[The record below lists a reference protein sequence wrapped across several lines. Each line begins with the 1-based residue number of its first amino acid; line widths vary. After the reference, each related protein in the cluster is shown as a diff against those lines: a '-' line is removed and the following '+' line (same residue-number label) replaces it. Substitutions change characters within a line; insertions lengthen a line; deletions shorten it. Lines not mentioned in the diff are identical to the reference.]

1 MFLTEIVTVSLSFG
15 VIHITHFIYLAASSW
30 IAIWLWCFG
39 NWYSFYRDSHGNCF
53 HYKCPHHHFT
63 VSLTQTLARD
73 TPPGVLTVHAL
84 SLSHPNIIPPLN
96 KNMVFCG
103 ALLTVN
109 HKDPIINLIQSDAID
124 NNLPEPAFLLVWLPI
139 IHLYYHNILR
149 VMLENFACHMN
160 QMPSSWRPQGA
171 VMNC

>member
-1 MFLTEIVTVSLSFG
+1 MPFDFDVLETDTPSIVIAMGIVS
-15 VIHITHFIYLAASSW
+15 TTNA
-30 IAIWLWCFG
+30 
-39 NWYSFYRDSHGNCF
+39 
-53 HYKCPHHHFT
+53 PHHHFT

-96 KNMVFCG
+96 ENMVFCG

-124 NNLPEPAFLLVWLPI
+124 NNLPEPAFLLV
-139 IHLYYHNILR
+139 
-149 VMLENFACHMN
+149 
-160 QMPSSWRPQGA
+160 
-171 VMNC
+171 